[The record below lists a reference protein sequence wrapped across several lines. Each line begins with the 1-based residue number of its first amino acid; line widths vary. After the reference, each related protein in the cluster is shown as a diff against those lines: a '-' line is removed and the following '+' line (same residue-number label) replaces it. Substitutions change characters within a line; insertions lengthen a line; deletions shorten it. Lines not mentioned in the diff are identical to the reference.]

1 VTIEPPSIHELH
13 FQDAPSVDAVPG
25 PKSRRLRERQKEI
38 ESSAVLYP
46 TETPIAFREGRGA
59 TLEDVDGNRYLDFF
73 AGIATLNVGH
83 SNPYVTEAV
92 NEQTE
97 TLTHSLD
104 FPTEAR
110 LDLIEK
116 LDEIAP
122 GGLQGDNRVL
132 FGGPTGSDAVE
143 ATIKLAKQYT
153 GNDGM
158 IAFYGS
164 FHGETAGAFSLTSD
178 TKYKEPYT
186 PLLAEVEH
194 APYPYPFRQDCA
206 PDEAVENAL
215 EEVKTLLGDR
225 YGAMPNPAGVW
236 VEPIQGESG
245 TVVPPAGFLSGLRD
259 LCDDHG
265 VPLII
270 DEVQA
275 GMGRT
280 GEWWAS
286 EHYDVTPDAMP
297 MAKAFGSGLP
307 LSGTMYRE
315 EFDTWGPGGH
325 TGTFRGYNPAMRAS
339 LRAIKYIQE
348 HDLLDHA
355 TELGSYITG
364 RLERIHSP
372 LVADVRGKG
381 LFIGAE
387 LVDETG
393 TPNGDVLSA
402 VRKHCRE
409 NGVLVW
415 GGGRN
420 DNVLRLLPPLVM
432 THEQAV
438 IGLDIVAEAIETVTR
453 ERTTAG
459 Q

>member
-1 VTIEPPSIHELH
+1 MKSPPIHELH
-13 FQDAPSVDAVPG
+13 FQDAPSVDEVPG
-25 PKSRRLRERQKEI
+25 PKSRRLRRRQREI

-92 NEQTE
+92 KEQAS
-97 TLTHSLD
+97 TLSHSLD

-122 GGLQGDNRVL
+122 GNLTGDNRVL

-164 FHGETAGAFSLTSD
+164 FHGETAGAFSLSAD
-178 TKYKEPYT
+178 TKYKKPYT

-194 APYPYPFRQDCA
+194 AQYPYPFRQGCT
-206 PDEAVENAL
+206 PGEAVDTAL
-215 EEVKTLLGDR
+215 EEVKTLLSDR

-245 TVVPPAGFLSGLRD
+245 TIVPPPEFLSGLRD

-265 VPLII
+265 VPLIV
-270 DEVQA
+270 DEVQT

-280 GEWWAS
+280 GEWWAC
-286 EHYDVTPDAMP
+286 EHYDVTPDVMP
-297 MAKAFGSGLP
+297 MAKAFGSGHP

-315 EFDTWGPGGH
+315 ELDTWGPGGH

-339 LRAIKYIQE
+339 LRAIEYVQE

-355 TELGSYITG
+355 TELGAYITD
-364 RLERIHSP
+364 RLDRIDSP
-372 LVADVRGKG
+372 LIADVRGKG

-393 TPNGDVLSA
+393 TPNGDVLSE
-402 VRKHCRE
+402 VREYCRQ

-432 THEQAV
+432 THEQAE
-438 IGLDIVAEAIETVTR
+438 IGLDIVTDAIETVTR
-453 ERTTAG
+453 DRLASRE
-459 Q
+459 